1 MPTVEVYVDASDVL
15 DDLSDSELENE
26 LDRRRKKAGNRK
38 DDGSQNWCAVGFAED
53 LRTAFYARNASRF
66 EALLCALD
74 PDQRIA
80 SAPAG
85 PIFEM
90 QATD

>member
-1 MPTVEVYVDASDVL
+1 MPTLNVYVDASDVL

-26 LDRRRKKAGNRK
+26 LDRRRKKAANPR
-38 DDGSQNWCAVGFAED
+38 DDGQQRWCAVGFAED

-74 PDQRIA
+74 PDQRIV
-80 SAPAG
+80 SPSAG
-85 PIFEM
+85 PIVEM
-90 QATD
+90 QQTH